1 MMAKGRGGG
10 ERLGKGGGRGHTRSF
25 PVEIEGKENREERRQ
40 LDQ

>member
-1 MMAKGRGGG
+1 MAQGRGGG
-10 ERLGKGGGRGHTRSF
+10 RAAGQGGGRGYTRSF